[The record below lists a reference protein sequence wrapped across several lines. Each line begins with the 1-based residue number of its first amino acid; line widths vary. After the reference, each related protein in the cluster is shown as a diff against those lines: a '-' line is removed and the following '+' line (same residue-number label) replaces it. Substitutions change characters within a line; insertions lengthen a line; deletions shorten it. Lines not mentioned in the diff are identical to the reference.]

1 MDLLFIGVLRNL
13 HISYTSKDYFRM
25 LFTEIV
31 LEIGLDL
38 LPVRTIAEI
47 GIKPICSLIFEN
59 IFLNIDGFFLEQF
72 F

>member
-47 GIKPICSLIFEN
+47 GIKPICSLIF
-59 IFLNIDGFFLEQF
+59 
-72 F
+72 